1 MKVTEKTARTRGEEL
16 RREDASPCVDSH
28 WDPFNLQKNSHTYR
42 LHILSPYIF
51 YHKIGW
57 NHYWQRDAL
66 ALLRHTSFT
75 RPSKHVRCSFFES
88 NTQGEFLK
96 NLHATLCYM
105 TVKLQKGRIHFCI
118 FPCTL
123 FACDWY
129 IWICRIWELLP
140 RSWANDVLKHKA
152 SEN

>member
-28 WDPFNLQKNSHTYR
+28 WRPFSLQENSHTYR
-42 LHILSPYIF
+42 LHIYIN
-51 YHKIGW
+51 HKIEW

-66 ALLRHTSFT
+66 ALLGHTSFT
-75 RPSKHVRCSFFES
+75 RPSKHTCCSFFES

-96 NLHATLCYM
+96 NLHATLWYM
-105 TVKLQKGRIHFCI
+105 TVKLQKGRINYCVFHCN
-118 FPCTL
+118 L

-129 IWICRIWELLP
+129 IWICRIWELLL
-140 RSWANDVLKHKA
+140 RSWANDVLKHKP